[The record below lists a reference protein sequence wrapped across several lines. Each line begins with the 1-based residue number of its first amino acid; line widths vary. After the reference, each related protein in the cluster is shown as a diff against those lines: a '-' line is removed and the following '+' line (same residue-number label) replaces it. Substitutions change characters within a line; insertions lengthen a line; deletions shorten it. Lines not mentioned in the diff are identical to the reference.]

1 MCEHVSSYSATASPP
16 PLNAMNEK
24 FTEFLGLKSGHR
36 VLWHKDTKSCSKSVR
51 YVLLKALW
59 GDPSIPGE
67 NSSELCP
74 KVIRYYLLNTR
85 RHERNLVVV
94 KMIPTEILLQ
104 SLLRY
109 KYDKKR
115 LQKLLLQR
123 YSECLNSL

>member
-1 MCEHVSSYSATASPP
+1 MREHVSSYSATASPP

-24 FTEFLGLKSGHR
+24 FTGLKSGHR

-59 GDPSIPGE
+59 GDLSIQLPGE

-94 KMIPTEILLQ
+94 KMIPTEILL
-104 SLLRY
+104 
-109 KYDKKR
+109 
-115 LQKLLLQR
+115 
-123 YSECLNSL
+123 